1 MGRTQRAVEFMFGV
15 LARWR
20 SGRAVHTRGTAVDA
34 TLTIDPGSATGLALA
49 GSRSR
54 PAVVRASKSIGL
66 PGRIPD
72 LLGMALR
79 ISAGDDRLF
88 DVLLASTGRRG
99 IARMALLPSG
109 NWWGRPYSTVL
120 PYVVDGRR
128 LVLGLEADAGIVPA
142 GADLGDVATAVR
154 NGPVAFT
161 VSEMPVL
168 GERCAIGRL
177 VLESVR
183 DDGPSIT
190 FDPILN
196 ALPRLHLVRP
206 LSALREWA
214 YTGSRTGR
222 SAEPASLCRRPDDAA
237 DA

>member
-1 MGRTQRAVEFMFGV
+1 MGRTRGAVESAFRV

-34 TLTIDPGSATGLALA
+34 TLIIDPGSATGRVL
-49 GSRSR
+49 GGPRSR

-79 ISAGDDRLF
+79 ISAGDDRLI
-88 DVLLASTGRRG
+88 DVLLASAGRRG
-99 IARMALLPSG
+99 LARMALLPSG

-120 PYVVDGRR
+120 PYLVGGRR
-128 LVLGLEADAGIVPA
+128 LVLGLEADPGIVPA
-142 GADLGDVATAVR
+142 GADPDDVAAAVR
-154 NGPVAFT
+154 SGPVAFT

-168 GERCAIGRL
+168 GKRCAIGRL

-196 ALPRLHLVRP
+196 ALPGLHPVRP

-214 YTGSRTGR
+214 YAGSRTGR
-222 SAEPASLCRRPDDAA
+222 GAEPAALCRRPEDEA